1 MSQAGILSVSSGILP
16 PTVPLA
22 FTTDSGVA
30 VPAANNLNVLGGVG
44 ATTSGSG
51 STITI
56 TVNTA
61 GFTWNTVVGTSQAI
75 VKENGYINSNVG
87 LTTFT
92 LPATGVVGD
101 SFQIAG
107 YGAGGWLIAQNVGQS
122 IYLGNA
128 TTTIGVGGSLAST
141 NRHDTIEIM
150 CIVANTEWQVLDV
163 VGLIT
168 VV

>member
-1 MSQAGILSVSSGILP
+1 MSQAGILNSTSSSPSI
-16 PTVPLA
+16 PTQ

-30 VPAANNLNVLGGVG
+30 VPAANNLNVFGGVG
-44 ATTSGSG
+44 NTTSGAG

-56 TVNTA
+56 TAVGT
-61 GFTWNTVVGTSQAI
+61 GFTWNTVVGAAQGL
-75 VKENGYINSNVG
+75 VNRNGYINSNVG

-92 LPATGVVGD
+92 LPAVAAVGD
-101 SFQIAG
+101 TFQIAG
-107 YGAGGWLIAQNVGQS
+107 YGAGGWAIAQNAGQS
-122 IYLGNA
+122 IYIGNS

-141 NRHDTIEIM
+141 NRHDSIEIL
-150 CIVANTEWQVLDV
+150 CVVANNEFQVLDV